1 MEPEVLG
8 QHIPLEPGAQSQ
20 TLALFDLPTGMAS
33 PKTLT
38 VFWGSAKPLTYN
50 ISGLML
56 PDPVAP
62 VTFPVSGAV
71 GGTNAFVK
79 MGDYDV
85 RFDGIKKGGNNKL
98 YAFITCKN
106 PSRDRWMGHPAL
118 GLDVAI
124 IDLDGITI
132 KDEGNL
138 YRASGFDSGP
148 RRIEHGIQ
156 LIPQG
161 AATVC
166 YPIDLPQG
174 VVPKQLVI
182 KYYGGISQTY
192 DLPVIP

>member
-20 TLALFDLPTGMAS
+20 TLALFDLPTGMAP

-50 ISGLML
+50 ISGLTL

-85 RFDGIKKGGNNKL
+85 RFDGIKKGGNSKL

-106 PSRDRWMGHPAL
+106 PSKDRWMGHPGL

-124 IDLDGITI
+124 IDKTASPSKTRATFIVHRALTRGRAASSTAS
-132 KDEGNL
+132 NS
-138 YRASGFDSGP
+138 YRKVRRQYATPSNCP
-148 RRIEHGIQ
+148 R
-156 LIPQG
+156 
-161 AATVC
+161 V
-166 YPIDLPQG
+166 
-174 VVPKQLVI
+174 
-182 KYYGGISQTY
+182 
-192 DLPVIP
+192 